1 MTIKSFVA
9 EMFGSSPIR
18 PLQVHMEKVCA
29 CAERLGP
36 FVQAAVDGEWDTAAK
51 LQGEISAREREAD
64 QLKHELRAQLPTNM
78 MMAMDRR
85 DVLELLAMQDK
96 VANKA
101 KDIAGLMLG
110 RQMTPPPVMAA
121 RFVAFVKRAVAAVMQ
136 ADKAVEELDELLET
150 GFRGAEVGQVRD
162 MLRELDRIES
172 ETDAMQV
179 ELRSELLKLERELP
193 PVDVIFLYQVIEW
206 IGDLAD
212 RAQRVGSR
220 LHVVLAQ

>member
-1 MTIKSFVA
+1 MPIKSFVA
-9 EMFGSSPIR
+9 EMFGTSPIR

-29 CAERLGP
+29 CVQQLEP
-36 FVQAAVDGEWDTAAK
+36 FVQAAVDGRWEVAAQ
-51 LQGEISAREREAD
+51 LQAEIAAREQEAD
-64 QLKHELRAQLPTNM
+64 QLKHELRAHLPTSLL
-78 MMAMDRR
+78 MAMDRR

-110 RQMTPPPVMAA
+110 RQMAPPAA
-121 RFVAFVKRAVAAVMQ
+121 LAPLFVALVKRAVAAAMQ
-136 ADKAVEELDELLET
+136 ADTAIEELDELLET
-150 GFRGAEVGQVRD
+150 GFRGAEVGQVRE
-162 MLRELDRIES
+162 MLRELDRIEGD
-172 ETDAMQV
+172 TDAMQV
-179 ELRSELLKLERELP
+179 ELRAALFKLEQELP

-220 LHVVLAQ
+220 LQVVLAQ